1 MPHELPGDTLDDLKE
16 RDIDNLENLMKGR
29 KRLFFK
35 SMVEVTRFNSAMVF
49 GTLEKLGV
57 VMNPSLDGDQVD
69 AMLKANNVKI
79 EMRDQYTGDDT
90 WRAGTYIYKN
100 NEIVTFLG
108 GARLNKIALKW
119 ELWVASRIA
128 DIVALG

>member
-1 MPHELPGDTLDDLKE
+1 MPHELTGDTLDDLKE

-35 SMVEVTRFNSAMVF
+35 SMAEVTRFNSVMVF

-57 VMNPSLDGDQVD
+57 KMNPSLNGDQVD

-79 EMRDQYTGDDT
+79 EMRDQYVGDDM
-90 WRAGTYIYKN
+90 WRAGTYIYKD

-108 GARLNKIALKW
+108 GARLNKIALRW

-128 DIVALG
+128 DVVALT